1 MKPFSWRAALVGLAV
16 LAAPLAAAAQDGEC
30 NPALSNAAYAA
41 DAGPDAAKM
50 RCDLERASAIRD
62 RAVSLY
68 GARANSLVEII
79 DTASPSGAA
88 YVYDVLADGPK
99 LRLEARSVP
108 EGRGPR
114 CRLLATLPDD
124 TANALS
130 VLLTQSAAPDVPDY
144 GPREDVTL
152 NPDGSRTV
160 RLVIDSHD
168 IITRADTENGPR
180 NFSRHAGSDDPVSR
194 LNNLV
199 IGIANVSPGWV
210 CKASS

>member
-1 MKPFSWRAALVGLAV
+1 MNPFSWRALLAGLGV
-16 LAAPLAAAAQDGEC
+16 CAAPFAAAAQGAGCDS
-30 NPALSNAAYAA
+30 ALPNAPYAA
-41 DAGPDAAKM
+41 DAGSDAAKM
-50 RCDLERASAIRD
+50 RCDLERASLIRN

-68 GARANSLVEII
+68 GARAPSLIEII

-108 EGRGPR
+108 DGRRPR
-114 CRLLATLPDD
+114 CRLQSTLPDD
-124 TANALS
+124 TANALGI
-130 VLLTQSAAPDVPDY
+130 LLTQSASPDVPDY
-144 GPREDVTL
+144 GAREEVKL

-168 IITRADTENGPR
+168 IITRADTENGAR

-210 CKASS
+210 CNASS

>member
-1 MKPFSWRAALVGLAV
+1 MKPFSWRAVPVSLAV
-16 LAAPLAAAAQDGEC
+16 CAAPFAAAAQGAGC
-30 NPALSNAAYAA
+30 NPALSNGAYAA
-41 DAGPDAAKM
+41 DAGPDTAKM
-50 RCDLERASAIRD
+50 RCDLERASVIRD

-68 GARANSLVEII
+68 GARANSLIEII

-88 YVYDVLADGPK
+88 YVYYVLAEEPK

-130 VLLTQSAAPDVPDY
+130 LLLTQSAASDVPDY

-152 NPDGSRTV
+152 NPDGSRNV

-180 NFSRHAGSDDPVSR
+180 NFSRHARSDDPVSR

-210 CKASS
+210 CNTSS

>member
-1 MKPFSWRAALVGLAV
+1 MKTSLWRAVLVSLAV
-16 LAAPLAAAAQDGEC
+16 CAAPFAAAAQVAGC
-30 NPALSNAAYAA
+30 NLAPFNAAYTA
-41 DAGPDAAKM
+41 DAAPDAVKM
-50 RCDLERASAIRD
+50 RCDLERASVIRD
-62 RAVSLY
+62 RATSLY
-68 GARANSLVEII
+68 GARTSSLIEII

-88 YVYDVLADGPK
+88 YVYDVLAEGPK

-108 EGRGPR
+108 DGRGPR
-114 CRLLATLPDD
+114 CRLQTTLPDD

-130 VLLTQSAAPDVPDY
+130 ILLTQSADTDVPDY
-144 GPREDVTL
+144 GPREEVTL

-168 IITRADTENGPR
+168 IVTRADTENGTR

-199 IGIANVSPGWV
+199 IGVANVSSGWI
-210 CKASS
+210 CNAAS

>member
-1 MKPFSWRAALVGLAV
+1 MKPFFWRAVLVGLCICAV
-16 LAAPLAAAAQDGEC
+16 PFAAAAQGAEC

-41 DAGPDAAKM
+41 DAGGDAAKM
-50 RCDLERASAIRD
+50 RCDLERASLIRD

-68 GARANSLVEII
+68 GARASSLVEII

-88 YVYDVLADGPK
+88 YVYDVLAEGPK

-108 EGRGPR
+108 AGRGPL
-114 CRLLATLPDD
+114 CRLQSTLPDD
-124 TANALS
+124 TANALGI
-130 VLLTQSAAPDVPDY
+130 LLTQSASPDVPAY
-144 GPREDVTL
+144 GAREDVTL

-160 RLVIDSHD
+160 RIVIDSHD
-168 IITRADTENGPR
+168 IITRADTENGAR

-210 CKASS
+210 CNASS

>member
-1 MKPFSWRAALVGLAV
+1 MKPFSWRAVPVGLAV
-16 LAAPLAAAAQDGEC
+16 CAAPFAAAAQTAGC
-30 NPALSNAAYAA
+30 NPALSNSAYAA
-41 DAGPDAAKM
+41 GAGPDTAKM
-50 RCDLERASAIRD
+50 RCDLERASVIRD
-62 RAVSLY
+62 RAVSIY
-68 GARANSLVEII
+68 GAHANSLIEII

-88 YVYDVLADGPK
+88 YVYDVLAEGPN

-130 VLLTQSAAPDVPDY
+130 LLLTQSAASDVPDY
-144 GPREDVTL
+144 GPREDVTV
-152 NPDGSRTV
+152 NPDGSRNV

-210 CKASS
+210 CSTSS